1 MTELQKLSCR
11 IEAVKDAG
19 PFELKQTAEAALDQ
33 LKRVLTEQQQRID
46 ALEKQTDDTH

>member
-19 PFELKQTAEAALDQ
+19 TFQKPACAEAALDQ
-33 LKRVLTEQQQRID
+33 LLKVLNEQETRLD
-46 ALEKQTDDTH
+46 KLEQKNEKS